1 MLPSVDIRDHMLQN
15 PVMIAATAPL
25 ENAVESILRNK
36 ISGLCVVD
44 EDKNL
49 LGVLSEMDCLR
60 AFMDATYNRSGV
72 GQVAEYM
79 TSDVDVVHVTDN
91 LINVANDMLQ
101 KGQRR
106 RPVVEGRKLIGQITC
121 RQLLAMVDNFSRS
134 AKSA

>member
-79 TSDVDVVHVTDN
+79 TTDVDVVYVTDN
-91 LINVANDMLQ
+91 LINVANDMLK

-106 RPVVEGRKLIGQITC
+106 RPVVEGGKLIGQITC
-121 RQLLAMVDNFSRS
+121 RQLLAMVDTFSRS